1 MLHDGL
7 GRTYQKVIL
16 SQSALAVVSV
26 VAGLI
31 AAGQE
36 AAISALA
43 GGVAVL
49 AGSVV
54 YVALARQSK
63 VSAVSAGR
71 VLGRHLMAEAAKIL
85 LVLILVFAALASG
98 WFVAG
103 WVLAAM
109 AVTLLGHW
117 LALLI
122 IR

>member
-1 MLHDGL
+1 MLRDGL
-7 GRTYQKVIL
+7 GRTYQKVLL
-16 SQSALAVVSV
+16 SQFALALVVI
-26 VAGLI
+26 VAGLAI
-31 AAGQE
+31 AGQQ

-49 AGSVV
+49 AGSVAYMV
-54 YVALARQSK
+54 LARQSK

-71 VLGRHLMAEAAKIL
+71 VFGRHLVAEAAKIL
-85 LVLILVFAALASG
+85 LVLLLVFAALASG
-98 WFVAG
+98 WFAAG
-103 WVLAAM
+103 WVLTAM